1 MQAIFTLAT
10 YHRASHDAA
19 MRTRAK
25 RAVVAG
31 ALVGLAAC
39 GGGNS
44 NTAVDPAEPT
54 ASIALQVTSTA
65 FAAGAE
71 IPAELTCE
79 GANTSPPLAWSGAPP
94 ATKGYA
100 IVVDDPDAPGK
111 TWVHWVL
118 ANVPASTT
126 SLAAGASA
134 GDAGKTDFG
143 SVGYGGPCPPIGRH
157 RYRFKVY
164 ALDAVPLG
172 APGQTKA
179 ELLAAIAGH
188 VIALGEL
195 DGTYQKHAR

>member
-1 MQAIFTLAT
+1 M
-10 YHRASHDAA
+10 
-19 MRTRAK
+19 
-25 RAVVAG
+25 AG

-44 NTAVDPAEPT
+44 NTAVDGPP
-54 ASIALQVTSTA
+54 SRPRRSRSQVTSTA
-65 FAAGAE
+65 CAAGAE
-71 IPAELTCE
+71 IPAALTCE

-143 SVGYGGPCPPIGRH
+143 SGGYGGPCPPIGRH

-164 ALDAVPLG
+164 ALDAIPLG
-172 APGQTKA
+172 APGQTRA